1 MHLCGLYETMYVC
14 CVYLYVAVSSCICV
28 YMWAF
33 VSLRMVCGCVSL
45 WVCVSVCV
53 TMCVP
58 LFIYMCGCICMYCVY
73 MWACVSLWECC
84 VCVSVF
90 VCVCVC
96 RERVFKVEK
105 TGTYSQVEEKKVMN
119 GKGADAR
126 KACQPSRPH
135 QRQEELR
142 GLSCPW
148 FLPVRIGIKITLLLC
163 FIIIHTLWLCISFL

>member
-1 MHLCGLYETMYVC
+1 M
-14 CVYLYVAVSSCICV
+14 
-28 YMWAF
+28 F
-33 VSLRMVCGCVSL
+33 
-45 WVCVSVCV
+45 VCV

-58 LFIYMCGCICMYCVY
+58 LFICVAVSVCIVCICGPVCLSESAV
-73 MWACVSLWECC
+73 C
-84 VCVSVF
+84 VCVF

-126 KACQPSRPH
+126 KTCQPSRPH

-142 GLSCPW
+142 GLSCP
-148 FLPVRIGIKITLLLC
+148 
-163 FIIIHTLWLCISFL
+163 